1 MKSKLTAAVCGII
14 AVSSLYVSYQPSPAD
29 RVLPY
34 LGNYKVVCVYAL
46 GQWNDSGHTVEHQQ
60 NTPLEKTI
68 YMNVSIDK
76 ELILCIL

>member
-14 AVSSLYVSYQPSPAD
+14 AVSSIYASYQASPAD

-46 GQWNDSGHTVEHQQ
+46 GQWNNSQHTVEHPQ
-60 NTPLEKTI
+60 NTPLKTI
-68 YMNVSIDK
+68 FY
-76 ELILCIL
+76 